1 MHRLRISVVSAS
13 VQSFASI
20 KLLKDVLVGLLSS
33 SERLIRPIVAPIRTA
48 TLRLLAR
55 LNGLETI
62 QSTPGDTTLHVR
74 RVMAGEQGTIRGA
87 HLLPTPTASE
97 FSRAHRCAV
106 GATESR
112 TDKARRSLS
121 RSTNSIG
128 SVHSRST
135 GTTGRWDADWR
146 GRCSFCTYDAVM
158 AVRESTDTAVELHC
172 VESTGGTAAVA
183 VHAKPMS
190 LP

>member
-1 MHRLRISVVSAS
+1 
-13 VQSFASI
+13 
-20 KLLKDVLVGLLSS
+20 VGLLSS

-55 LNGLETI
+55 LNGPETI

-106 GATESR
+106 GTTESR

-135 GTTGRWDADWR
+135 GTTGRS
-146 GRCSFCTYDAVM
+146 GTLTGGVVLVLHVRCSNGGP
-158 AVRESTDTAVELHC
+158 RINRHS
-172 VESTGGTAAVA
+172 GGTTLRRINWWNRSGGRAR
-183 VHAKPMS
+183 KPMS